1 MQVPLNRQLAGNY
14 LKSTLPTQK
23 LSTLYSSLEAMQ
35 HLKEFYLKMRS
46 ATDTGESPIAI
57 TARQLESLVRIAEA
71 RARVALRKEVTV
83 EDAEAAIKIMQRS
96 LEDVGIDSSSY
107 KIDID
112 LIMTGKPKSARDK
125 INAILTVVA
134 DLNGGSGPVS
144 REEIIQQLE
153 TKKIPTA
160 KQEIEKLITKCS
172 EKTSAT
178 NQ

>member
-1 MQVPLNRQLAGNY
+1 M
-14 LKSTLPTQK
+14 
-23 LSTLYSSLEAMQ
+23 
-35 HLKEFYLKMRS
+35 KMRS
-46 ATDTGESPIAI
+46 ATDNGESPVAI

-71 RARVALRKEVTV
+71 RARVALRKEVSV
-83 EDAEAAIKIMQRS
+83 EDAEAAIKIMQKS

-134 DLNGGSGPVS
+134 DLNKCSGPVS

-153 TKKIPTA
+153 DKKIPIS
-160 KQEIEKLITKCS
+160 KQESEKLIS
-172 EKTSAT
+172 QMLRESILYEPREGLISKT
-178 NQ
+178 